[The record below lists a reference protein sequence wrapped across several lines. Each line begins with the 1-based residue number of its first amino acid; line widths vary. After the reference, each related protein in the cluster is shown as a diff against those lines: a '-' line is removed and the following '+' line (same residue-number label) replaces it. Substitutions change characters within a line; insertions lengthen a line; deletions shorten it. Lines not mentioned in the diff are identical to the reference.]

1 METNDKNPI
10 LLFAKWFREATE
22 SDIPDPEVMSLAT
35 AGRDGSPSV
44 RIVLLKEFDERGFAF
59 YTNYRSRKA
68 LQLEENPRAAMVIH
82 WSPLGRQ
89 VRIEGRVEKITAEE
103 SDRYFS
109 SRPRG
114 SQLGAWAS
122 NQSSVIPTR
131 QSLEKGLAE
140 RENEF
145 RNREVPRPPHWGGYR
160 LIPDRI
166 EFWVD
171 REDRLHDRIEFQR
184 PGSPDPGTAENPGKG
199 IGRTSGEDNWTV
211 RRLAP

>member
-10 LLFAKWFREATE
+10 LLFGKWFREATE
-22 SDIPDPEVMSLAT
+22 SDIPDPTVMSLAT

-131 QSLEKGLAE
+131 PRLEKGLAE

-184 PGSPDPGTAENPGKG
+184 SASPDPGPAEKPGKG
-199 IGRTSGEDNWTV
+199 IDRTSGEDNWTV